1 MKSFIPLVLLTGLTV
16 AFPSAFAHNDDYHN
30 NKDCLSDADAT
41 RVTNNWLGIF
51 SGNPGLINTTLSKD
65 VTVYDALI
73 NNGNLSAIAT
83 NREDYYKFVIKFTY
97 PEEGVIK
104 NAKYTLEGGGLMFHT
119 CDKIAM
125 RYIGHAESTG
135 KFSAPAG
142 TPITVAVNQLLSV
155 NKKKEINIAW
165 SEYDLFTMLK
175 QVGVIQNPWGGP

>member
-1 MKSFIPLVLLTGLTV
+1 MKSSIALVFLTGLAA
-16 AFPSAFAHNDDYHN
+16 AFPSASPGNHDSYDDKKN
-30 NKDCLSDADAT
+30 CLTDADAT

-65 VTVYDALI
+65 VTVYDSLI

-83 NREDYYKFVIKFTY
+83 NRADYYKFVNQFTY
-97 PEEGVIK
+97 PEDGVIK

-135 KFSAPAG
+135 K
-142 TPITVAVNQLLSV
+142 L
-155 NKKKEINIAW
+155 
-165 SEYDLFTMLK
+165 
-175 QVGVIQNPWGGP
+175 